1 MVVTMLWILVFF
13 VAVVANVG
21 QAVNRRIALQM
32 VADAGAY
39 TGGAVMATGWNHL
52 AYWNRHIQRMASW
65 IAISSDGYTA
75 NICGCNPFIPFACDE
90 ITIPLYA
97 GAHAAFVATNI
108 KFGSL
113 LNSEPRRVSD
123 FNIRDLFPGEDP
135 NAFEFSHSDMSG
147 DARITNFPPVG
158 DMGIA
163 AMPFPSDADAETGK
177 PLWDDE
183 TFYDWIPDPFVSTS
197 SDISPRSWTSI
208 CFPESWDMTLPVFWW
223 KLARTGPAYNYI
235 YEVKSPPTRAIM
247 FDSIIGPNAI
257 PQMKAVAVTKPV
269 GDRNRRGEIERGDI
283 GYLVKLVKVS
293 SVIVGGFIND
303 PFYKSPGGPQKR
315 VTH

>member
-65 IAISSDGYTA
+65 IAVSSDDFTV
-75 NICGCNPFIPFACDE
+75 NICGCNPFIPLACDE
-90 ITIPLYA
+90 LTIPAYA
-97 GAHAAFVATNI
+97 AAHTFFQVENVT
-108 KFGSL
+108 FGSL
-113 LNSEPRRVSD
+113 LKSEPRRVSD
-123 FNIRDLFPGEDP
+123 YNIRDLFPGENP
-135 NAFEFSHSDMSG
+135 NSFEFSHSDSDG
-147 DARITNFPPVG
+147 DARLTNVYGVG
-158 DMGIA
+158 ELPIVA
-163 AMPFPSDADAETGK
+163 TVLPSDADAEKGK
-177 PLWDDE
+177 PLWDE
-183 TFYDWIPDPFVSTS
+183 TFFDDIPNPIWGTS
-197 SDISPRSWTSI
+197 SDISPRSWTSL
-208 CFPESWDMTLPVFWW
+208 CFPESWDMELPVFWW
-223 KLARTGPAYNYI
+223 KLAKFGPSVHFI
-235 YEVKSPPTRAIM
+235 YEVKSPPTKAIM

-283 GYLVKLVKVS
+283 GYVVKLVKVA
-293 SVIVGGFIND
+293 SVMLGNTITD
-303 PFYKSPGGPQKR
+303 PFYKAPGGPQKK

>member
-65 IAISSDGYTA
+65 IAISSDGYTV

-97 GAHAAFVATNI
+97 GAHAAFQATNF

-135 NAFEFSHSDMSG
+135 NSFEFSHSDMSG

-158 DMGIA
+158 DMGVA
-163 AMPFPSDADAETGK
+163 AIPFPSDADAETGK

-197 SDISPRSWTSI
+197 SDISPRSWTSV
-208 CFPESWDMTLPVFWW
+208 CFPESWDMTVPVFWW
-223 KLARTGPAYNYI
+223 KLLRTGPAYHYI

-283 GYLVKLVKVS
+283 GYLVKLVKAS
-293 SVIVGGFIND
+293 NVIVGGFIND
-303 PFYKSPGGPQKR
+303 PFYKGSGGQKQ
-315 VTH
+315 VMH